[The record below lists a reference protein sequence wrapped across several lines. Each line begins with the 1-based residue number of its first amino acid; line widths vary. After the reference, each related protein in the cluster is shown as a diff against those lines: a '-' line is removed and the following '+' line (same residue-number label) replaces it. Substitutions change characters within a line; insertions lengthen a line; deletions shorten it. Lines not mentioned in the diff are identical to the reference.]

1 MNKIFDTHNITRVWR
16 FKVCIKFN
24 KNISTK
30 IFLYLIP
37 RESLLFINQYTLG
50 LYFKQSKVFFYE
62 VKKIEQKYFL
72 LFNATFDVLYTYRDL
87 EILSLA
93 NLIQIVNTSFD
104 QSLKL
109 ILFFLLQ
116 MWMYSLGRALLDT
129 TPRVAA
135 LTGTVSVS
143 PSSALQSVLAAMTEP
158 DPRRRAS
165 LMNLLDVS
173 SQFFQRIFY
182 SI

>member
-1 MNKIFDTHNITRVWR
+1 MVD
-16 FKVCIKFN
+16 KVYEIGILRKKKKRSCW
-24 KNISTK
+24 
-30 IFLYLIP
+30 
-37 RESLLFINQYTLG
+37 LLG
-50 LYFKQSKVFFYE
+50 
-62 VKKIEQKYFL
+62 
-72 LFNATFDVLYTYRDL
+72 
-87 EILSLA
+87 
-93 NLIQIVNTSFD
+93 
-104 QSLKL
+104 
-109 ILFFLLQ
+109 

-173 SQFFQRIFY
+173 FIKITTIY
-182 SI
+182 N

>member
-1 MNKIFDTHNITRVWR
+1 M
-16 FKVCIKFN
+16 
-24 KNISTK
+24 
-30 IFLYLIP
+30 
-37 RESLLFINQYTLG
+37 
-50 LYFKQSKVFFYE
+50 
-62 VKKIEQKYFL
+62 

>member
-1 MNKIFDTHNITRVWR
+1 MRIDEINNQNYQLARVPFW
-16 FKVCIKFN
+16 
-24 KNISTK
+24 NISSYLK
-30 IFLYLIP
+30 YVNIFRNIQLV
-37 RESLLFINQYTLG
+37 SLTRDYKERRRQYIYIFT
-50 LYFKQSKVFFYE
+50 SRV
-62 VKKIEQKYFL
+62 
-72 LFNATFDVLYTYRDL
+72 
-87 EILSLA
+87 LSLERHYDVSLTWNSA
-93 NLIQIVNTSFD
+93 SF
-104 QSLKL
+104 
-109 ILFFLLQ
+109 Q

-173 SQFFQRIFY
+173 L
-182 SI
+182 

>member
-1 MNKIFDTHNITRVWR
+1 MEFRC
-16 FKVCIKFN
+16 F
-24 KNISTK
+24 
-30 IFLYLIP
+30 
-37 RESLLFINQYTLG
+37 
-50 LYFKQSKVFFYE
+50 
-62 VKKIEQKYFL
+62 
-72 LFNATFDVLYTYRDL
+72 
-87 EILSLA
+87 
-93 NLIQIVNTSFD
+93 
-104 QSLKL
+104 
-109 ILFFLLQ
+109 Q

-173 SQFFQRIFY
+173 L
-182 SI
+182 